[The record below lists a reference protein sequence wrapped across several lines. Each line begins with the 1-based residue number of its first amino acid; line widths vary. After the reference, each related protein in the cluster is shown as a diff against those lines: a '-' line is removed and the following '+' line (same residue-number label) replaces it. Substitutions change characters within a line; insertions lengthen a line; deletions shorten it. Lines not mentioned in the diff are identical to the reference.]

1 MIDNQLFTP
10 RTTIRNGQ
18 YSVRSS
24 AFCNLHDSLG
34 QYSDHY
40 AYNYEGKYNR
50 DNGNKTTD

>member
-40 AYNYEGKYNR
+40 AYNYEGIKKKEMGKSTN
-50 DNGNKTTD
+50 